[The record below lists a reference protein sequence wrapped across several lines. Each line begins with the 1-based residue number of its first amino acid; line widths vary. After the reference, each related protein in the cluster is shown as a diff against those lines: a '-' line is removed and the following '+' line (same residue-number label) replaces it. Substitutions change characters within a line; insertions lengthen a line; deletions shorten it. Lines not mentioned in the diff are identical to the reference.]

1 MLMKLNSYFAEYIPI
16 SIPHMFDSV
25 QTMGHD
31 HVVTV
36 RCRTD
41 CRGDHL

>member
-1 MLMKLNSYFAEYIPI
+1 MPI
-16 SIPHMFDSV
+16 ALLHMFDSV
-25 QTMGHD
+25 QTVEHD

-41 CRGDHL
+41 RKGGCL